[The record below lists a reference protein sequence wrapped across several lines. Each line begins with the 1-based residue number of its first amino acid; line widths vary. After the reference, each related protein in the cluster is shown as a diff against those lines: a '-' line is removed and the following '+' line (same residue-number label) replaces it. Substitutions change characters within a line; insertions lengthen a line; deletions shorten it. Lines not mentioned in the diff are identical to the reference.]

1 MIEKLDPNSF
11 RYERKFFISEL
22 NKHEVEAAVKLH
34 PSMFDEIYYKRN
46 INNIYFDS
54 FDMANFFDN
63 VDGLSQRVK
72 FRIRWYGELLG
83 YIEKPVL
90 EVKIKQ
96 GQLGGKLHYPLDPF
110 YMDENLTNKKVS
122 EIISKAKMPG
132 EIKYILLSLNY
143 TLLNRYTRKYFQSKD
158 KKYRITIDTDMKY
171 VQLSHLYNSYL
182 YELVDYLHN
191 ILELKYDKDDDEG
204 ARVITNHFLFRMTK
218 SSKYVTGI
226 EKLHHSMI

>member
-1 MIEKLDPNSF
+1 MIKNLEPNNF

-22 NKHEVEAAVKLH
+22 SKHEIETIVKLH
-34 PSMFDEIYYKRN
+34 PSMFDEIYYERN

-72 FRIRWYGELLG
+72 FRIRWYGKLLG
-83 YIEKPVL
+83 VIDKPVL

-96 GQLGGKLHYPLDPF
+96 GQLGSKLHYPLESF
-110 YMDENLTNKKVS
+110 CLDESLTNDKMK
-122 EIISKAKMPG
+122 EIISTSQIPH

-143 TLLNRYTRKYFQSKD
+143 TLLNRYTRKYYQSKD
-158 KKYRITIDTDMKY
+158 KKYRVTIDSDMKY
-171 VQLSHLYNSYL
+171 VHLSHLYNSYL
-182 YELVDYLHN
+182 NELVDYMHN
-191 ILELKYDKDDDEG
+191 ILELKYDKDDDEE
-204 ARVITNHFLFRMTK
+204 ARIITNYFSFRMTK

-226 EKLHHSMI
+226 ERLHHSFV

>member
-1 MIEKLDPNSF
+1 MIKNLESNNF

-22 NKHEVEAAVKLH
+22 SKYEIETVVKLH
-34 PSMFDEIYYKRN
+34 PSIFDEIYYERN

-54 FDMANFFDN
+54 FDMTNFFDN
-63 VDGLSQRVK
+63 VDGQSQRVK

-96 GQLGGKLHYPLDPF
+96 GQLGSKLHYPIDSFCLD
-110 YMDENLTNKKVS
+110 EHLTNDKMR
-122 EIISKAKMPG
+122 EIISAADIPD
-132 EIKYILLSLNY
+132 ELKYILLSLNY
-143 TLLNRYTRKYFQSKD
+143 TLLNRYTRKYYQSKD
-158 KKYRITIDTDMKY
+158 KKYRITIDSGMKY

-182 YELVDYLHN
+182 NGLVDYLHN
-191 ILELKYDKDDDEG
+191 ILELKYEMEDDDD
-204 ARVITNHFLFRMTK
+204 ARLITAHFPFRMTK

-226 EKLHHSMI
+226 EKLHHSFI

>member
-1 MIEKLDPNSF
+1 MSKNSELNSL

-22 NKHEVEAAVKLH
+22 SKYEIEAIVKLH
-34 PSMFDEIYYKRN
+34 PSMFDEIYYERN

-54 FDMANFFDN
+54 FDMTNFFDN

-83 YIEKPVL
+83 FIEKPVL

-96 GQLGGKLHYPLDPF
+96 GQLGGKLHYPLESF
-110 YMDENLTNKKVS
+110 ILDEHLTNDKMRK
-122 EIISKAKMPG
+122 IISTAKIPD
-132 EIKYILLSLNY
+132 ELKYRMMSLNF
-143 TLLNRYTRKYFQSKD
+143 TLLNCYTRKYFQSKD
-158 KKYRITIDTDMKY
+158 KKYRITIDSDMKY

-182 YELVDYLHN
+182 NELVDYSNN
-191 ILELKYDKDDDEG
+191 ILELKYDKEDDEG
-204 ARVITNHFLFRMTK
+204 ARIITGYFLFRMTK

-226 EKLHHSMI
+226 EMLHQALM

>member
-1 MIEKLDPNSF
+1 MIEKLDPNNF
-11 RYERKFFISEL
+11 RYERKFFISGL
-22 NKHEVEAAVKLH
+22 SKHEVEAAVKLH
-34 PSMFDEIYYKRN
+34 PSMFDEIYYERN

-54 FDMANFFDN
+54 FDMVNFFDN
-63 VDGLSQRVK
+63 VDGQSQRVK

-83 YIEKPVL
+83 FIEKPVL

-96 GQLGGKLHYPLDPF
+96 GQLGGKLHYPLDSF
-110 YMDENLTNKKVS
+110 YLDEQFTNNKIRD
-122 EIISKAKMPG
+122 IISKAKIPD
-132 EIKYILLSLNY
+132 ELKYILVSLNY

-158 KKYRITIDTDMKY
+158 KKYRITIDSDMKY
-171 VQLSHLYNSYL
+171 VHLSHLYNSYL
-182 YELVDYLHN
+182 NEFVDYLNN

-226 EKLHHSMI
+226 ERLHHTML